1 MSVLSG
7 LARFVR
13 RGGVKAPPV
22 GWRALQGTGCTS
34 AQLERE
40 GGPLVLVKGRRPY
53 VWDEQGRRY
62 IDGLSGQFAVS
73 IGYGR
78 TAVVRAVARQLRQ
91 LTYAPLDWR
100 AHPPAI
106 ELADKLLALAPGMK
120 KVFFCSGGSEAVDT
134 AIKLARLAGSR
145 SSANKKTILYRQ
157 GSCHGATLGATSV
170 TGLADLREPF
180 GPLLGGV
187 HQVCQPD
194 CRRCPLNLAYPEC
207 NAACAHEIEE
217 AILGEG
223 PDKVAALIA
232 EPIAVGTRVVAPPP
246 EYWPAV
252 RELCDRHRVLWIA
265 DEVLTGIGRTGR
277 WLACEHWNVQPD
289 LIVLAK
295 GLSGG
300 FAPLG
305 AVLIGEKVA
314 AALEDVLFQHGY
326 TFGGHPAACAA
337 ALEVLRMIESDKL
350 LERAQAS
357 GRVLGAELAKAAQAA
372 PFASVQGFGML
383 WSVLADLQ
391 NGRREALAKRLRE
404 KGLLCM
410 VEEDGLTLAP
420 PLICKEADVLR
431 IAKIVAEG
439 FEWLKNRAEPG
450 APEKAG

>member
-1 MSVLSG
+1 MSMLTG

-13 RGGVKAPPV
+13 RQDRSKQASSRWDALLGSGVA
-22 GWRALQGTGCTS
+22 R

-53 VWDEQGRRY
+53 VWDAQGRRY
-62 IDGLSGQFAVS
+62 IDGLSGAFSVC

-100 AHPPAI
+100 AHGPAI
-106 ELADKLLALAPGMK
+106 DLANKLLSIAPGMK
-120 KVFFCSGGSEAVDT
+120 RVFFCSGGSEAVDT

-145 SSANKKTILYRQ
+145 LGTEKKTILYRK
-157 GSCHGATLGATSV
+157 GARHGASLGATSV
-170 TGLADLREPF
+170 TGLDDLREPF

-194 CRRCPLNLAYPEC
+194 CRRCPLSLSYPDC
-207 NAACAHEIEE
+207 KVACAHEIEE

-223 PDKVAALIA
+223 EGKVAALIA
-232 EPIAVGTRVVAPPP
+232 APIAVGTRVTAPPS

-252 RELCDRHRVLWIA
+252 REICDRHNVLWIA
-265 DEVLTGIGRTGR
+265 DEAITGIGRTGR
-277 WLACEHWNVQPD
+277 WLAAEHWGVQPD

-300 FAPLG
+300 FVPLG
-305 AVLIGEKVA
+305 AVLIGEKVS
-314 AALEDVLFQHGY
+314 AALGDAAFQHGY

-337 ALEVLRMIESDKL
+337 SLEVLRMIEDESL
-350 LERAQAS
+350 LERAKTS
-357 GRVLGAELAKAAQAA
+357 GRALGQELAKAAEAY
-372 PFASVQGFGML
+372 PFATVHGLGML
-383 WSVLADLQ
+383 WSVVADLQ
-391 NGRREALAKRLRE
+391 GDKRIALEQRLRE

-410 VEEDGLTLAP
+410 VEEDGVTLAP
-420 PLICKEADVLR
+420 PLICTEADVVR
-431 IAKIVAEG
+431 IAKIVKEG
-439 FEWLKNRAEPG
+439 FEWLKAQG
-450 APEKAG
+450 AAGALSP

>member
-1 MSVLSG
+1 MSVLTG

-13 RGGVKAPPV
+13 RKEPKAAEA

-34 AQLERE
+34 AHLERE

-53 VWDEQGRRY
+53 VWDQQGRRY
-62 IDGLSGQFAVS
+62 IDGLSGYFAVS

-100 AHPPAI
+100 AHAPAI
-106 ELADKLLALAPGMK
+106 ELANKLLSLAPGMK

-134 AIKLARLAGSR
+134 AIKLARLAGSKL
-145 SSANKKTILYRQ
+145 SANKKTILYRK
-157 GSCHGATLGATSV
+157 GSYHGATLGASSV
-170 TGLADLREPF
+170 TGIEDLREPF

-194 CRRCPLNLAYPEC
+194 CRRCPLNLAYPDC
-207 NAACAHEIEE
+207 KAACAHEVEE
-217 AILGEG
+217 AVLGEG
-223 PDKVAALIA
+223 PDKVAAFIA
-232 EPIAVGTRVVAPPP
+232 EPVAVGTRVILPPK

-252 RELCDRHRVLWIA
+252 REICDRHRVLWIA
-265 DEVLTGIGRTGR
+265 DEVLTGSGRTGR
-277 WLACEHWNVQPD
+277 WLACEHWGVQPD

-300 FAPLG
+300 FVPLG
-305 AVLIGEKVA
+305 AVLIGETVA
-314 AALEDVLFQHGY
+314 AALEDVPFQHGY

-337 ALEVLRMIESDKL
+337 ALEVLRMIESDRL

-357 GRVLGAELAKAAQAA
+357 GRLLGQELARAAEAA
-372 PFASVQGFGML
+372 PFASVQGLGML
-383 WSVLADLQ
+383 WSVLADLG
-391 NGRREALAKRLRE
+391 NGRREALARRLRE
-404 KGLLCM
+404 KGLLAM

-420 PLICKEADVLR
+420 PLICKEADVVR
-431 IAKIVAEG
+431 IARIAAEG
-439 FEWLKNRAEPG
+439 FEWLAQQ
-450 APEKAG
+450 EKKDGR